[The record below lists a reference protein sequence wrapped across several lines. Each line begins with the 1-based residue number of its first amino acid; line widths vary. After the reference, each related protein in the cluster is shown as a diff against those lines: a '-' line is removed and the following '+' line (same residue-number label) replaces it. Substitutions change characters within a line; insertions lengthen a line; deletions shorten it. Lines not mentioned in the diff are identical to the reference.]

1 MMKTVFIVAA
11 VVAALLIFLSVQFV
25 SGRIKTRKLS
35 ESLESFLKDGTLTQP
50 STTDDSF
57 ARLQNDIYEVE
68 MRLIQEK
75 EVTKLEA
82 KENAEFISDISHQLK
97 TPLAGLRLYCEMEN
111 SSSPSKYNE
120 KELELIGKMEKL
132 IYNVLKLEKIRSD
145 TYTMNYK
152 EEYLFELF
160 SELRSEFSVL
170 FPQKNITVSG
180 DALFRCDRMWLGEAF
195 GNIIKNACEH
205 TKPDGS
211 IDISVECGER
221 SVIVTVEDDG
231 GGVPESELSMLFRR
245 FHRTE
250 AASPNSTGIGLSI
263 AKAIVEKHHGT
274 ITAENGRN
282 GLRVIMCFPMI
293 DGNLKL

>member
-1 MMKTVFIVAA
+1 MKTVFIAVA

-35 ESLESFLKDGTLTQP
+35 ESLENFLKNGALTQP

-111 SSSPSKYNE
+111 SSSPNKYNE

-152 EEYLFELF
+152 EENLFELF

-180 DALFRCDRMWLGEAF
+180 DALFRCDRMWLSEAF

-211 IDISVECGER
+211 IGISVECGER

-231 GGVPESELSMLFRR
+231 GGVPESELSLLFRR

-263 AKAIVEKHHGT
+263 AKVIVEKHHGT

-282 GLRVIMCFPMI
+282 GLRVIMCFPVI

>member
-1 MMKTVFIVAA
+1 MKTVFIVAA
-11 VVAALLIFLSVQFV
+11 VVAVLLIFLSVQFV

-111 SSSPSKYNE
+111 SSSPNKYNE